1 MAYIGKTT
9 PGESSTGHVWKRAGE
24 IVEVADEKV
33 AAELL
38 RIPGFFRGEPPPLGY
53 RTVAA
58 PKKTPVAEIV
68 PPS

>member
-1 MAYIGKTT
+1 MAFIGKTT

-24 IVEVADEKV
+24 IIEVADEKT

-38 RIPGFFRGEPPPLGY
+38 RIPGFFRAEAPPLGY
-53 RTVAA
+53 RGGA
-58 PKKTPVAEIV
+58 PKRTPLAEIV